1 MNWNV
6 TYYKTNSGKVPV
18 IDYIETPKPERV
30 KKIRNA
36 LRLLREFGIEESQLD
51 ARKLKGKKYKGLYE
65 LKIDSSRIIY
75 FLFTGRKFVLV
86 NSFTKKSKRTPKR
99 ELEIARKRMKDY
111 IGG

>member
-1 MNWNV
+1 MNWNI

-18 IDYIETPKPERV
+18 IDYIVNQKPVRI
-30 KKIRNA
+30 KKIKNA

-51 ARKLKGKKYKGLYE
+51 ARKLKGKKYKGLHE

-75 FLFTGRKFVLV
+75 FLYTGRKFVLV
-86 NSFTKKSKRTPKR
+86 HGFIKKSKKTPVR

>member
-6 TYYKTNSGKVPV
+6 TYFRTNSGKVPV
-18 IDYIETPKPERV
+18 IDYIETQKPECI

-36 LRLLREFGIEESQLD
+36 LRLLREFGIEESQLN
-51 ARKLKGKKYKGLYE
+51 ARKLKGRKYKGLHE

-86 NSFTKKSKRTPKR
+86 SGFTKKSKGTPKR
-99 ELEIARKRMKDY
+99 ELEIARKRMSDY
-111 IGG
+111 IDG

>member
-6 TYYKTNSGKVPV
+6 VYYKSNSGKVPV
-18 IDYIETPKPERV
+18 ADYIVNQKPMRI

-51 ARKLKGKKYKGLYE
+51 ARKFKGKKYRGLHE

-75 FLFTGRKFVLV
+75 FLYTGRKFVLV
-86 NSFTKKSKRTPKR
+86 HGFIKKSKKTPIR
-99 ELEIARKRMKDY
+99 ELEVARKRMKDY
-111 IGG
+111 VGG